1 MSQRGYSP
9 FGWDFD
15 VAVGEHFTEFLQY
28 NLASDVCASG
38 VGQSTKQMRKSKYR
52 LLGHCKNYIPLDILK
67 RGMLNEKILELK
79 AMVRWLNEIPC
90 KRDLVCSM
98 VFELYLHI
106 FWILIFIRA
115 TWRYMEPEQQLEDW
129 APISLLVCSTLFFIQ
144 EIYQMFRFYMTSAG
158 VAYWLDVWNWIDLS
172 AVGLVVSS
180 SIKFL
185 QNDGS
190 AQKSLLMTTGFFQFI
205 LLISYLKKTFFPFSK
220 FVFGIIEVSCMGD
233 CYSIRFFSTMA
244 TDGLHCTLRKIFWAI
259 VPFLCIGSTL
269 TKVNSS

>member
-106 FWILIFIRA
+106 FGSLYLSGLLGDIWNPNNSLKIGHQFHCLFVQLYFSSKKSTKCFDFI
-115 TWRYMEPEQQLEDW
+115 
-129 APISLLVCSTLFFIQ
+129 
-144 EIYQMFRFYMTSAG
+144 
-158 VAYWLDVWNWIDLS
+158 
-172 AVGLVVSS
+172 
-180 SIKFL
+180 
-185 QNDGS
+185 
-190 AQKSLLMTTGFFQFI
+190 
-205 LLISYLKKTFFPFSK
+205 
-220 FVFGIIEVSCMGD
+220 
-233 CYSIRFFSTMA
+233 
-244 TDGLHCTLRKIFWAI
+244 
-259 VPFLCIGSTL
+259 
-269 TKVNSS
+269 